1 MRTIYEVIKR
11 PVISE
16 KGAALAE
23 VAGKYVFEVA
33 SDANKLEIK
42 QAIQQLFN
50 VKVKKIHTA
59 IMQGKTKRFARS
71 IVKRPNW
78 KKAMVTLQEG
88 QKIEFF
94 QK

>member
-1 MRTIYEVIKR
+1 MRTIYEIIKR

-16 KGAALAE
+16 KSAALAE
-23 VAGKYVFEVA
+23 VAGKYVFEV
-33 SDANKLEIK
+33 SSSANKLEIK

-50 VKVKKIHTA
+50 VKVKKVHTSV
-59 IMQGKTKRFARS
+59 MHGKTKRLARS
-71 IVKRPNW
+71 IVKKPNW
-78 KKAMVTLQEG
+78 KKALVTLQEG